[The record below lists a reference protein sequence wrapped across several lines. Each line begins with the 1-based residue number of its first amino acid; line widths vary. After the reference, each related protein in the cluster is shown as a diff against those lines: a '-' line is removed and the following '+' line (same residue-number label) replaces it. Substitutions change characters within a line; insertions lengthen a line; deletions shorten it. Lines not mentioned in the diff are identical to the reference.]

1 MSENAATKNAP
12 VKRSQLTETHTLA
25 VMVENKAG
33 VLARVAGLFARRG
46 FNIESLAVAPTD
58 DRFSRITIVVDAV
71 SAPIDQIKKQLDKLI
86 DVVDIV
92 ELSIEDSA
100 LREMV
105 LVRLE
110 LSDEAMVSV
119 VEALVDGFSG
129 SVLRVRGPHM
139 MLSLSS
145 RPDDLDAFLEK
156 LQPFGIAELQRTGA
170 IAIPGI

>member
-1 MSENAATKNAP
+1 
-12 VKRSQLTETHTLA
+12 
-25 VMVENKAG
+25 
-33 VLARVAGLFARRG
+33 
-46 FNIESLAVAPTD
+46 
-58 DRFSRITIVVDAV
+58 
-71 SAPIDQIKKQLDKLI
+71 
-86 DVVDIV
+86 
-92 ELSIEDSA
+92 
-100 LREMV
+100 MV

-110 LSDEAMVSV
+110 LSDEAMVSD

>member
-1 MSENAATKNAP
+1 M
-12 VKRSQLTETHTLA
+12 KRTQLTRTHTLA
-25 VMVENKAG
+25 VFVENKSG

-58 DRFSRITIVVDAV
+58 DRFSRITIVIDAE
-71 SAPIDQIKKQLDKLI
+71 SAPLDQIKKQLDKLI
-86 DVVDIV
+86 EVIDIV
-92 ELSIEDSA
+92 ELSPEDSA

-110 LSDEAMVSV
+110 LDDEAKVTE

-129 SVLRVRGPHM
+129 SVLRVRDVQM

-145 RPDDLDAFLEK
+145 RPEDLDSFLER
-156 LQPFGIAELQRTGA
+156 LEPYGVAELQRTGA
-170 IAIPGI
+170 IAIPGIQLANE